1 MPGLEI
7 LAPKPKKFMKELLWA
22 SHMPQEN
29 SSPQAPKITLS
40 KSVKTANSSSKLK
53 FKVMP
58 NPWISTTELYSQEP
72 NSAKF

>member
-1 MPGLEI
+1 MTFAVATKRGVWFFEGEG
-7 LAPKPKKFMKELLWA
+7 MDN
-22 SHMPQEN
+22 MPQES

-40 KSVKTANSSSKLK
+40 KSVKTVNSSSKLK